1 MSLNTDV
8 VTDILSL
15 TQILQYRLDGLLG
28 SLGSSAQA
36 SVSTYQASPE
46 LVLSRLRGGIGQN
59 SDVFIRQLNVPS
71 CPAGPVVVACI
82 DGIADTQVV
91 DQDIIAPLLSTTTPP
106 QDWDKAAITPAHIE
120 KAFSWPEIL
129 QALAQGNTLI
139 FVPNLPWCWVV
150 DTVKYTQRSIERP
163 QTEQAVRGPE
173 ESFNE
178 ILLTQ
183 KTQLRR
189 RFGDPALR
197 FYDVKV
203 GRFQHNTV
211 SVAWVEGVTNPALVE
226 TVVERLSH
234 VRIDGYA
241 NSATISGIIRDHP
254 HSVFPTMRSTERV
267 DIAVWRLLEGKVVV
281 LVDGDPFCLIAPA
294 PLMDFYRTAMDYS
307 SPWVDAS
314 FIRAIR
320 FAGWLLGLYLPPL
333 YIALTE
339 VNPNLIPAPLYV
351 IIAGSHAGMPFPPAL
366 EAVLMILII
375 EILRESAVRLPK
387 LLSTTIGTVGAIVVG
402 TAVVRAGIVSP
413 QMIVVITLTAL
424 ALFSTPVYEM
434 IGAWRFIAFA
444 LLLAGATLGLLGI
457 ILVTMGFIAEI
468 TTMQTFGTP
477 YFTPWAPFRWNDWKD
492 AVLRLPWSL
501 MRTRPTSGRP
511 VRPLWQQKVPVDVQK
526 SLIRRRQRGF

>member
-1 MSLNTDV
+1 MPDLIT
-8 VTDILSL
+8 L
-15 TQILQYRLDGLLG
+15 TQILQFRIDAWLPLFAQGPTSVNTFAPDPPAVLARLH
-28 SLGSSAQA
+28 
-36 SVSTYQASPE
+36 
-46 LVLSRLRGGIGQN
+46 GGIGLNQ
-59 SDVFIRQLNVPS
+59 DVFIRRLKVPA
-71 CPAGPVVVACI
+71 CPQGPVILACI
-82 DGIADTQVV
+82 DGISDARMV
-91 DQDIIAPLLSTTTPP
+91 DQDIVAPLLTTREPP
-106 QDWDKAAITPAHIE
+106 DTWDQTVFTPAHVE
-120 KAFSWPEIL
+120 KARTWSQIL
-129 QALAQGNTLI
+129 QALAGGSTVVIAPGLGHA
-139 FVPNLPWCWVV
+139 WVV
-150 DTVKYTQRSIERP
+150 DTVKYTQRAVERP
-163 QTEQAVRGPE
+163 QSEQAVRGPE

-178 ILLTQ
+178 VLLTQ
-183 KTQLRR
+183 KAQLRR
-189 RFGDPALR
+189 RFKDPALR
-197 FYDVKV
+197 FYDLQI
-203 GRFQHNTV
+203 GRYQHSTV
-211 SVAWVEGVTNPALVE
+211 SVAWLEGVANPALVE
-226 TVVERLSH
+226 TIVERLSH

-241 NSATISGIIRDHP
+241 NSSTIAGIIRDHP
-254 HSVFPTMRSTERV
+254 HSVFPTIRATERV
-267 DIAVWRLLEGKVVV
+267 DIAVWRLLEGKAVI
-281 LVDGDPFCLIAPA
+281 LVDGDPFCLVAPA

-307 SPWVDAS
+307 SPWVDSS

-351 IIAGSHAGMPFPPAL
+351 IIAGSHAGLPFPPAL

-375 EILRESAVRLPK
+375 EILRESALRLPK

-402 TAVVRAGIVSP
+402 TAVVKAGLVSP

-424 ALFSTPVYEM
+424 SLFSTPVYEM

-457 ILVTMGFIAEI
+457 LLVTMGYIAEI

-501 MRTRPTSGRP
+501 MRTRPTAGRP
-511 VRPLWQQKVPVDVQK
+511 VRPLWQRPVPVDVQK